1 MKRLLMAACL
11 PALLVCHTAPPA
23 PPQSLL
29 QALSSAQTA
38 VATNGDIPTT
48 CAALSQEL
56 SAFSQIARPV
66 MARSDLRNLSMEV
79 AVYGATSDAS
89 TSQPSSVARWADL
102 KTRIDRVLAGQKPM
116 EGPRYQ
122 IDAPESVRSGMA
134 KVDAALAS
142 LGRKPWP
149 GDRTP
154 LTMVLAVQGLG
165 HNDMLSSDGDFDP
178 DMRSALDNTATRY
191 GLTVTLPSLNALAE
205 NAVTVESAAKSPAAR
220 LTALAERSGGALPL
234 VGSLD
239 WSDADHGWIAHW
251 MLDDGRKRHA
261 WGVKGVSYDEAFRS
275 AVRGA
280 ALILS
285 GNGEPEAGL

>member
-134 KVDAALAS
+134 KVDAALARADADS
-142 LGRKPWP
+142 AARAMYELTGPLMEWAGRLP
-149 GDRTP
+149 GMRAATVMEIVEHDLSR
-154 LTMVLAVQGLG
+154 LSYVQPGTQ
-165 HNDMLSSDGDFDP
+165 S
-178 DMRSALDNTATRY
+178 
-191 GLTVTLPSLNALAE
+191 
-205 NAVTVESAAKSPAAR
+205 VESLSAQ
-220 LTALAERSGGALPL
+220 
-234 VGSLD
+234 
-239 WSDADHGWIAHW
+239 WQQI
-251 MLDDGRKRHA
+251 RKRLDPRA
-261 WGVKGVSYDEAFRS
+261 K
-275 AVRGA
+275 
-280 ALILS
+280 
-285 GNGEPEAGL
+285 

>member
-1 MKRLLMAACL
+1 MVSSIRLA
-11 PALLVCHTAPPA
+11 ALLLLFGMASAAADDLGQPA
-23 PPQSLL
+23 DLYTTRVIVTGADTRSRPEGFRMCLEDVLAKAS
-29 QALSSAQTA
+29 
-38 VATNGDIPTT
+38 GDMKLPDDPRVRKLGEKAGDLIDAYSYYDRMTGRPIHDEQGTRDRPYYLT
-48 CAALSQEL
+48 CAFNA
-56 SAFSQIARPV
+56 
-66 MARSDLRNLSMEV
+66 
-79 AVYGATSDAS
+79 
-89 TSQPSSVARWADL
+89 
-102 KTRIDRVLAGQKPM
+102 
-116 EGPRYQ
+116 
-122 IDAPESVRSGMA
+122 A
-134 KVDAALAS
+134 KVDAALAA

-178 DMRSALDNTATRY
+178 DMRAALTNTAMRY